1 MMEGLEGQVLAL
13 LAEVCGKPR
22 VAGELELDLYGENLM
37 DSFALVQ
44 LLEGLEERFGVEIWP
59 TQVGREEFATP
70 RKIVELVQ
78 RAADP
83 TRRLAP

>member
-13 LAEVCGKPR
+13 LAEVCGEPR

-44 LLEGLEERFGVEIWP
+44 
-59 TQVGREEFATP
+59 
-70 RKIVELVQ
+70 
-78 RAADP
+78 
-83 TRRLAP
+83 

>member
-13 LAEVCGKPR
+13 LAEVCGEPR

-44 LLEGLEERFGVEIWP
+44 LLEGLEERFWVEIWP

>member
-1 MMEGLEGQVLAL
+1 MGGLEKQVLAL
-13 LAEVCGKPR
+13 LAEVCGEPR
-22 VAGELELDLYGENLM
+22 VAGELELDLYRENLM

>member
-1 MMEGLEGQVLAL
+1 MEGLEGQVLAL
-13 LAEVCGKPR
+13 LVEVCGEPR
-22 VAGELELDLYGENLM
+22 VAEELDLDLYRENLM

>member
-13 LAEVCGKPR
+13 LAEVCGEPR

-37 DSFALVQ
+37 DSFALVH
-44 LLEGLEERFGVEIWP
+44 LLEGLEQRFGVEIWP